1 MGYFTWT
8 DARRKPKL
16 TKFGNYSNKDKIP
29 YGGYAKI
36 VCPDDTEI
44 IETNYEGYGEFNNID
59 VYDLVVEWNKNHLK
73 EIFDRKT
80 KENPDYW
87 GKELYEIAIA
97 YQNDDPDL
105 QNKIDATVT
114 STGRNYLKKEWKR
127 NIGIT
132 ISCDEKDNTTLPYPI
147 KITATKWHKTYDELV
162 PSCSC
167 Q

>member
-8 DARRKPKL
+8 DARREPTT
-16 TKFGNYSNKDKIP
+16 TKSGDYALKDKIP

-36 VCPDDTEI
+36 VCPDNTEI
-44 IETNYEGYGEFNNID
+44 VEKHYEGYGEFNDQD
-59 VYDLVVEWNKNHLK
+59 VYDLVVDWNKDHLK
-73 EIFDRKT
+73 EIFDRKLA
-80 KENPDYW
+80 KDPDCW

-97 YQNDDPDL
+97 YQNDDATL
-105 QNKIDATVT
+105 QDKVDALVATT
-114 STGRNYLKKEWKR
+114 NHPYLKNEWKR

-132 ISCDEKDNTTLPYPI
+132 ISCNDDDNASLPYPI
-147 KITATKWHKTYDELV
+147 KITSTKWHKAYDDLV